1 LPTAGA
7 RYSVFPACL
16 PGESCYNKINII
28 KKSHALARRQEIEKM
43 RKFLMLVAVASLCAA
58 LAAQQYTTK
67 NIGKVSTINSI
78 DVTVTVDSAGT
89 IILSTPGHSI
99 YVYRRSA
106 PTFGSSLEAILAGMR
121 SIDAKGITLVDY
133 RVVGR
138 LGSEGWAQGGM
149 GDGIMFHL
157 QLNPSEANRVLL
169 LMYSTRDLQDLIFTT
184 SAVAQLSDLV
194 KKAMSSGTD
203 YGDQY
208 EFVQTVL
215 DRIETSILR

>member
-1 LPTAGA
+1 M
-7 RYSVFPACL
+7 RKCL
-16 PGESCYNKINII
+16 TLA
-28 KKSHALARRQEIEKM
+28 ALAILSM
-43 RKFLMLVAVASLCAA
+43 A

-67 NIGKVSTINSI
+67 NIGKVTTVNNI
-78 DVTVTVDSAGT
+78 DVAVTVDSAGT

-106 PTFGSSLEAILAGMR
+106 LTFGSSLEAILAGMR
-121 SIDAKGITLVDY
+121 SIEAKGITLVDY

-138 LGSEGWAQGGM
+138 LTSEGWAQGGL
-149 GDGIMFHL
+149 GDGILFHL
-157 QLNPSEANRVLL
+157 QLNSSEANRVLL
-169 LMYSTRDLQDLIFTT
+169 LMYSTRDLQDLLFTT
-184 SAVAQLSDLV
+184 SSVAQLADLV

-208 EFVQTVL
+208 EFVSTVI